1 LPGALGTFF
10 KYFCLRRRDFRRSQH
25 ARKASA
31 HLFAGAVQ
39 ERLGRRPQ
47 AISSFSKAL
56 REWPRAQS
64 ATFALAPLLLE
75 AGQPEMAAELMDAA
89 VAQPTVPDPLHDYWT
104 GDADR
109 WSRALERLR
118 EALR

>member
-1 LPGALGTFF
+1 MRYL
-10 KYFCLRRRDFRRSQH
+10 
-25 ARKASA
+25 A
-31 HLFAGAVQ
+31 HLLAGAVY

-47 AISSFSKAL
+47 AISSLSHAL

-75 AGQPEMAAELMDAA
+75 AGQPEMAAELMEAA
-89 VAQPTVPDPLHDYWT
+89 VRQPTAADPLHDYWT
-104 GDADR
+104 GDEDR
-109 WSRALERLR
+109 WPRAIERLR